1 MSELLELKQDVELLN
16 TEISSIERQLQS
28 ITEQIQRSRA
38 QGSSLQESNNHAEEL
53 ENQEYEIFWADHPE
67 LRRHLLHYGAE
78 NQGQEPTDTVR
89 TPHKSARAPA
99 EHDISRNQSDAGHRM
114 FDAALAPFL
123 DTEIL
128 RSPSKRGKILSA
140 RPEQSKQNELRNF
153 IEVENCYRM
162 CGITFFPLVDPGR
175 LGERDKASE
184 AIANEMLGI
193 RLEVFNE
200 NTRRFEYPYY
210 VLLRRDA
217 KVASRWQLFKH
228 TLPKVLD
235 AERIWSTTLN
245 GAISSDNE
253 VYLFAK
259 KCYARLID
267 MHFRLQFIARLDPD
281 LFENIRTDSC
291 AAMLSF
297 DISGGILPL
306 AVTVQLEGREVR
318 SCELN
323 QQQHDEWAHV
333 LVGALS
339 DLPNKVRVLKGS
351 VVPG

>member
-1 MSELLELKQDVELLN
+1 MLIVA
-16 TEISSIERQLQS
+16 SIERQLQS
-28 ITEQIQRSRA
+28 INEQIHSARERGSDSQRSRSHTE
-38 QGSSLQESNNHAEEL
+38 GL

-67 LRRHLLHYGAE
+67 LRRHLLQYGAE
-78 NQGQEPTDTVR
+78 NQGQGQKDAATKAETTPKAPKSTR
-89 TPHKSARAPA
+89 TPT
-99 EHDISRNQSDAGHRM
+99 EHDARLRNQSDAGHRM
-114 FDAALAPFL
+114 FDPALAPFL
-123 DTEIL
+123 DTELL
-128 RSPSKRGKILSA
+128 RSPSKRGKILST
-140 RPEQSKQNELRNF
+140 RPEQSKQRELRNF

-175 LGERDKASE
+175 LGGQDKDNE
-184 AIANEMLGI
+184 GIVNEMLGI

-200 NTRRFEYPYY
+200 NTRRFDYPYY

-217 KVASRWQLFKH
+217 KVATRWQLFKH
-228 TLPKVLD
+228 TLPKMLD

-245 GAISSDNE
+245 GAICSDSD

-281 LFENIRTDSC
+281 LFENIRTDSY

-297 DISGGILPL
+297 LISGGAQPL
-306 AVTVQLEGREVR
+306 AVTVLLEGREVR
-318 SCELN
+318 SCQLD

-333 LVGALS
+333 LVGALA
-339 DLPNKVRVLKGS
+339 DLPNKVRVLKGN